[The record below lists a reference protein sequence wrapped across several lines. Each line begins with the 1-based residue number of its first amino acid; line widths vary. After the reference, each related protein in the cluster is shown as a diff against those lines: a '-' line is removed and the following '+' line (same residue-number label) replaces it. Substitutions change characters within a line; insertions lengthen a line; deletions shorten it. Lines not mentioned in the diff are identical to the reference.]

1 MKWLAAA
8 AALLGVVAPVALF
21 PTSATAAP
29 ASAATIPPPPPP
41 GASTSTWQ
49 QWASEQR
56 AGIENTDWSAA
67 LRQRGCSISAVT
79 IVPTTSTGRT
89 PIPPGIT
96 TDSASLTGTCISS
109 AASTTSPNAAPDT
122 TANPA
127 TAAYCPYMT
136 YDNYRAITDGVAC
149 VGTATVNG
157 NPNYMAAAY
166 TYMSDGSNTGHTE
179 LGDDTGGSGCS
190 TGSYIA
196 DASESTLTYGQYN
209 EVVWGPRDFS
219 ATWTSTWWWDSNPPN
234 GPWYSYGAVCG
245 NY

>member
-79 IVPTTSTGRT
+79 IVPTTSTGGT

-136 YDNYRAITDGVAC
+136 YDNYGAITDAITDGVAC
-149 VGTATVNG
+149 VGTTTVKG
-157 NPNYMAAAY
+157 NMHTPTESSGDLEQISAAAIP
-166 TYMSDGSNTGHTE
+166 TFPGSKG
-179 LGDDTGGSGCS
+179 
-190 TGSYIA
+190 
-196 DASESTLTYGQYN
+196 
-209 EVVWGPRDFS
+209 
-219 ATWTSTWWWDSNPPN
+219 
-234 GPWYSYGAVCG
+234 
-245 NY
+245 